1 MQKNKTSKKKKKKLN
16 PSHLLKSQTLPIEG
30 IYYQFLF
37 LRLTKIVDIQLRI
50 FQRICFCV
58 AVISQLN
65 SNSEMASHQC
75 VGSIHPLDIIHGD
88 YLAHLF
94 LTETKWGKSYQPH
107 YRNEQTVSEI
117 FLLTAHYMKTG
128 LGSDNLSL

>member
-1 MQKNKTSKKKKKKLN
+1 MQKNKTSEKKKLN

-30 IYYQFLF
+30 VYYQFL
-37 LRLTKIVDIQLRI
+37 LRLTKMVDIQLRI

-58 AVISQLN
+58 AGISHLN

-75 VGSIHPLDIIHGD
+75 VGSMDTLDIIHGD

-107 YRNEQTVSEI
+107 YRNEQTMSEI

-128 LGSDNLSL
+128 LGSGNLSL